1 MKKISTALFAVFLC
15 MLFIGCEQ
23 NTDEAAQ
30 TAKFDLSSFA
40 TDKGIYYLDQSAY
53 LKFFDYS
60 SGRNVF
66 LCTKPECTH
75 DTEDCYASS
84 NARFI
89 LVENDRLYTIDGESN
104 LVSRNLDGSDSSVIM
119 KLCSEYNNSSDS
131 VATPMSA
138 ISTGGRFYLTYDVEV
153 LDSDKGKE
161 EKKTVLTCVD
171 PGSKTEE
178 IILEDNNA
186 QYAII
191 NAIDDCLYFFEY
203 KTNSNDGSLAD
214 INNVSCVLSMMKL
227 TDKSVSVVY
236 QDKQIDFNPCGYLDE
251 TIYFSKDNDPVNNL
265 YSLTFQNPEPVKQ
278 EYRSLYND
286 NDGNI
291 VYDYSD
297 NKYKI
302 EKDGKLSELT
312 LGKNTAIAF
321 DYEANNGLVFSC
333 ISGNL
338 EGKNGEIN
346 EQDDF
351 YVSKEDFY
359 ADKNQYYKI
368 G

>member
-1 MKKISTALFAVFLC
+1 MKKISIALFAVFLC
-15 MLFIGCEQ
+15 VLLIGCEQ
-23 NTDEAAQ
+23 NTGEAAQ

-53 LKFFDYS
+53 LKFFDCS
-60 SGRNVF
+60 SGKNVF

-104 LVSRNLDGSDSSVIM
+104 LVSRKLDGSDSSVIM

-153 LDSDKGKE
+153 LDSDKGEE

-171 PGSKTEE
+171 PGSKAEE

-186 QYAII
+186 QYSII

-203 KTNSNDGSLAD
+203 KADSNDGSLAD
-214 INNVSCVLSMMKL
+214 INNVSCILTMMKL
-227 TDKSVSVVY
+227 ADKSVSVVY
-236 QDKQIDFNPCGYLDE
+236 QDEQIDFNPCGYLND
-251 TIYFSKDNDPVNNL
+251 TIYFSKDNDPINNL
-265 YSLTFQNPEPVKQ
+265 YSFTLQNSEPVKQ
-278 EYRSLYND
+278 EYRSLYSD
-286 NDGNI
+286 DKGNI

-297 NKYKI
+297 NKYKL
-302 EKDGKLSELT
+302 EKGGKLSELT
-312 LGKNTAIAF
+312 LGENTDIAF
-321 DYEANNGLVFSC
+321 DYEANDGLVFSC

-338 EGKNGEIN
+338 EGENGEIN

-359 ADKNQYYKI
+359 AGKNQYYKI